1 MFNKIK
7 SFFSKP
13 EQQQEEDNSLA
24 KVSFVISEGD
34 ETPIL
39 DIVIADYSEET
50 IDALVKVL
58 FTIQSPTCMLETLNV
73 IIDNLRQNNQDQA
86 AILLC
91 VKLGNDFLTAMPAPL
106 LTNEL
111 KHTSTKESESE
122 EPCIKPS
129 DMLQ

>member
-13 EQQQEEDNSLA
+13 KEQEVDNSLA
-24 KVSFVISEGD
+24 KVSFVVSEGD
-34 ETPIL
+34 EAPIL

-58 FTIQSPTCMLETLNV
+58 FTLQSPNCMLETLNV
-73 IIDNLRQNNQDQA
+73 IIDNLRHNDQDQA

-91 VKLGNDFLTAMPAPL
+91 VKLGNDFLTAMPQPFITNA
-106 LTNEL
+106 LTDTP
-111 KHTSTKESESE
+111 KKESESE

>member
-13 EQQQEEDNSLA
+13 KEEEQDNSIA

-34 ETPIL
+34 ETPTL

-73 IIDNLRQNNQDQA
+73 IIDNLRQNDQDQA

-91 VKLGNDFLTAMPAPL
+91 VKLGNDFLTAMPQPFV
-106 LTNEL
+106 TNAL
-111 KHTSTKESESE
+111 KETPTKESNSE